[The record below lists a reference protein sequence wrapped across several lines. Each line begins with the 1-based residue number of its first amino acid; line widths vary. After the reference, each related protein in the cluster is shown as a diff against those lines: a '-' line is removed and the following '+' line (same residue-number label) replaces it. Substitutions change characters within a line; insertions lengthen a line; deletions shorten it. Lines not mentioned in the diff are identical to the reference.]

1 MSVQRFQ
8 RGSPAQSAMKA
19 QGRWTLSV
27 LGFLFLHVDT
37 SWAER
42 FQVSGASDL
51 ITAFVDDDVILPA
64 LLSPLTNATAFE
76 IRWLKDDFTSPVLL
90 YQNYKLRHVNQMEGF
105 KERSQLFLEELNK
118 GNVSLKLQRVR
129 VSDEGLYKCFVDSG
143 SWFEEAHI
151 TLTVQ
156 VLGIQPS
163 ISVSSTQDHQTLLE
177 CNSEKW
183 NPQPEVVWR
192 DKNGRD
198 VTSLSKMHT
207 ERDSEGLLRVSSI
220 IPVEQEVS
228 VFSCMMRSSAP
239 KPAWPSELSI
249 YSLSPGIN
257 RWMVVVILQ
266 LVVLV
271 TVTLLLITQWKRMED
286 QLLHV
291 WLLHKQLDVTRRVT
305 NSEWRR
311 IISSAADVIL
321 DPDTAHPYLC
331 LSEDG
336 KEVRNVGKLQTVP
349 DKPRRYMDFHS
360 VQAREAYTSGRHYW
374 EVEVRE
380 KIEWTVGI
388 ALEME
393 GKGEFCSEP
402 YRRVRLRNE
411 KEYSAVSE
419 KVTSLLVRR
428 KPDRIRV
435 FLDYD
440 EGQLSFYNAESRE
453 HLHTFTE
460 TFSGKLYPYL
470 SPCYSLRGKNIAPL
484 VIHPVKAIA

>member
-1 MSVQRFQ
+1 
-8 RGSPAQSAMKA
+8 MKA
-19 QGRWTLSV
+19 QDRWTCSV
-27 LGFLFLHVDT
+27 FWFLFLHVDT

-42 FQVSGASDL
+42 FQVSGAPDP

-90 YQNYKLRHVNQMEGF
+90 YQNYKLKHGNQIEGF
-105 KERSQLFLEELNK
+105 KERSQLFLEELIK

-156 VLGIQPS
+156 VLGTQPS

-198 VTSLSKMHT
+198 VTPLSKMHI
-207 ERDSEGLLRVSSI
+207 ERDSEGLLKVSSI
-220 IPVEQEVS
+220 IPVDQQVS

-271 TVTLLLITQWKRMED
+271 TVTPLLITKWKRMED
-286 QLLHV
+286 MNQRYDSIIQLLHV
-291 WLLHKQLDVTRRVT
+291 WILHKQLG
-305 NSEWRR
+305 NFIFILN
-311 IISSAADVIL
+311 III
-321 DPDTAHPYLC
+321 P
-331 LSEDG
+331 
-336 KEVRNVGKLQTVP
+336 KL
-349 DKPRRYMDFHS
+349 
-360 VQAREAYTSGRHYW
+360 
-374 EVEVRE
+374 
-380 KIEWTVGI
+380 
-388 ALEME
+388 
-393 GKGEFCSEP
+393 
-402 YRRVRLRNE
+402 
-411 KEYSAVSE
+411 
-419 KVTSLLVRR
+419 KV
-428 KPDRIRV
+428 K
-435 FLDYD
+435 
-440 EGQLSFYNAESRE
+440 Q
-453 HLHTFTE
+453 
-460 TFSGKLYPYL
+460 
-470 SPCYSLRGKNIAPL
+470 
-484 VIHPVKAIA
+484 

>member
-1 MSVQRFQ
+1 
-8 RGSPAQSAMKA
+8 MKA
-19 QGRWTLSV
+19 QDRWTCSV
-27 LGFLFLHVDT
+27 FWFLFLHVDT

-42 FQVSGASDL
+42 FQVSGAPDP

-90 YQNYKLRHVNQMEGF
+90 YQNYKLKHGNQIEGF
-105 KERSQLFLEELNK
+105 KERSQLFLEELIK

-156 VLGIQPS
+156 VLGTQPS

-198 VTSLSKMHT
+198 VTPLSKMHI
-207 ERDSEGLLRVSSI
+207 ERDSEGLLKVSSI
-220 IPVEQEVS
+220 IPVDQQVS

-271 TVTLLLITQWKRMED
+271 TVTPLLITKWKRMED
-286 QLLHV
+286 MNQRYDSITHSISAESRRTSSGNLTCCV
-291 WLLHKQLDVTRRVT
+291 QSGKTRRQACALWCSTLLTQSQSVT
-305 NSEWRR
+305 NCGSAQLIVHHPGHHRLIHPHISE
-311 IISSAADVIL
+311 L
-321 DPDTAHPYLC
+321 TLMHLMHEFPKPYLC
-331 LSEDG
+331 NNKFCVDKKSP
-336 KEVRNVGKLQTVP
+336 KLQRP
-349 DKPRRYMDFHS
+349 
-360 VQAREAYTSGRHYW
+360 
-374 EVEVRE
+374 
-380 KIEWTVGI
+380 
-388 ALEME
+388 
-393 GKGEFCSEP
+393 
-402 YRRVRLRNE
+402 
-411 KEYSAVSE
+411 
-419 KVTSLLVRR
+419 
-428 KPDRIRV
+428 
-435 FLDYD
+435 
-440 EGQLSFYNAESRE
+440 
-453 HLHTFTE
+453 
-460 TFSGKLYPYL
+460 
-470 SPCYSLRGKNIAPL
+470 
-484 VIHPVKAIA
+484 